1 MRQTIADALLRYK
14 PMCEECDV
22 AMARHHSYE
31 RTLIT
36 KYGEM
41 RLYVP
46 VFRCGDCGAMDVVG
60 KDQTRKLHF
69 KKIRDEAMRLAAQGM
84 IYERVGNM
92 LGFAKSKLC
101 KWLMQERCKCP
112 KLLGEALE
120 LDGMWTRV
128 ACGNVELK
136 VARGERRV
144 AIVAAGSWENT
155 LVAAREQS
163 ASAPRHI
170 VSDRD
175 RAIEGAID
183 MAYGRSAPHL
193 LCEYKRNIGKV
204 GISEAK
210 ALLGSDDMEQ
220 DRKYVGPIVALTG
233 GKAWHWYV
241 KALRKG
247 LTHLQTGE
255 SRYRTTSLLERFN
268 REIRARERM
277 GTAWTVHNLLALLQL
292 RGVLA

>member
-14 PMCEECDV
+14 PMHEECDV
-22 AMARHHSYE
+22 AMARHHSSE

-36 KYGEM
+36 KYGDM
-41 RLYVP
+41 RLDVP
-46 VFRCGDCGAMDVVG
+46 GFLCGDCGAMDDVG
-60 KDQTRKLHF
+60 KGQTRKLYS

-101 KWLMQERCKCP
+101 KWLMQERCKRP
-112 KLLGEALE
+112 KLLGDAME
-120 LDGMWTRV
+120 LDGVWTRV

-136 VARGERRV
+136 VARDERGV
-144 AIVAAGSWENT
+144 AIVAAGNLENT
-155 LVAAREQS
+155 LAAAREQS

-175 RAIEGAID
+175 RAIEGTID
-183 MAYGRSAPHL
+183 MAYGRGDLHL

-204 GISEAK
+204 GISKAK
-210 ALLGSDDMEQ
+210 TLLGSDDMEQ
-220 DRKYVGPIVALTG
+220 ARKYVGRIVALAG

-247 LTHLQTGE
+247 LTHLRTGE

-268 REIRARERM
+268 WEIRSRERM
-277 GTAWTVHNLLALLQL
+277 GIAWTVHNLQVLLQL